1 MYLVTQIVHL
11 FIPVFICA
19 YMLSANIEYYVPHI
33 QYTKEFKVKPLSS
46 DTHNGMKPLLPDKS
60 IEMRTQLSRPL

>member
-46 DTHNGMKPLLPDKS
+46 RHSQWNETVAT
-60 IEMRTQLSRPL
+60 R